1 MDPNTLRYTKDHE
14 WVGKDGDL
22 YVVGISDH
30 AQGQLG
36 DVTYVELPQV
46 GRVVA
51 QHEETAVV
59 ESVKAASDIYAPVA
73 GTVAAVNSVLEDDPS
88 AVNSDPYGAGWFFKL
103 SGVDAAEVDA
113 LMDAAA
119 YAKYVEEEGG
129 H

>member
-1 MDPNTLRYTKDHE
+1 MNPASLKYTKDHE
-14 WVGKDGDL
+14 WIGKDGDL

-36 DVTYVELPQV
+36 DVTYVELPDA
-46 GRVVA
+46 GRTVA

-59 ESVKAASDIYAPVA
+59 ESVKAASDIYAPVG
-73 GTVAAVNSVLEDDPS
+73 GTVAEVNGALDGDPG
-88 AVNSDPYGAGWFFKL
+88 VINSDPYGAGWFFKL
-103 SGVDAAEVDA
+103 SGVDAAELDG

-119 YAKYVEEEGG
+119 YAKFVEEEGS